1 MSTEPSPKKLSFGH
15 WFALGFLFALAL
27 GVALFSHFGFA
38 ERLREHLW
46 KQGPLVEAADF
57 PAGVTS
63 PAHERNAFVLR
74 PTYIGTT
81 LRGSTAPLL
90 WAAGGGAEE
99 GEEGLWSQSFA
110 VDVRIRIFQNGMELS
125 EALAK
130 GGDNGGVDMAVL
142 SMSTLLLQASDLKP
156 ASPRVLM
163 LMGWSRGQDAL
174 AATQG
179 LHHPTQL
186 RNKRVAVEMWGPGHH
201 LLLWTLSRAGL
212 RLNEVELIPLDSALE
227 AAKSLEE
234 GMADAAAGFY
244 AELLPWALQNRGE
257 LLESTADVPHLVA
270 SVLVA
275 RGGFVARYPEV
286 AVRILRGV
294 FEMEQNMTRYRKRIL
309 KSFRQKYPGLQKP
322 EQWLQEEPLAS
333 MEENLAFF
341 GLWGHAAV
349 GYAELYQSTV
359 ALASKLYERPPA
371 PRMEE
376 SLELAPLKRLAKLQ

>member
-1 MSTEPSPKKLSFGH
+1 LSTEPSPKKLNFGH

-27 GVALFSHFGFA
+27 GVALLSHFGFA
-38 ERLREHLW
+38 EQLREHIW
-46 KQGPLVEAADF
+46 KQGPVVEAADF

-63 PAHERNAFVLR
+63 PAYERSSLVLR

-90 WAAGGGAEE
+90 WAAGEE

-110 VDVRIRIFQNGMELS
+110 VDVRIRVFQNSVELN

-142 SMSTLLLQASDLKP
+142 SMPALLLGAPDLKP

-163 LMGWSRGQDAL
+163 LMGWSRGQDVL
-174 AATQG
+174 VATQG
-179 LHHPTQL
+179 LHHPAQL

-201 LLLWTLSRAGL
+201 LLLWTLSRVGL
-212 RLNEVELIPLDSALE
+212 RLNEVELVFLDSALD
-227 AAKSLEE
+227 AAASLEN
-234 GMADAAAGFY
+234 GSADAAAGLY
-244 AELLPWALQNRGE
+244 GELLAWVLQNKGE
-257 LLESTADVPHLVA
+257 FLESTADVPHLVA

-275 RGGFVARYPEV
+275 RGSFVARYPE
-286 AVRILRGV
+286 AVVRVLRGV
-294 FEMEQNMTRYRKRIL
+294 FELEHNMGRYRKRIH
-309 KSFRQKYPGLQKP
+309 KSFSQKYPQLLKP
-322 EQWLQEEPLAS
+322 EQLLHEEPLAS

-341 GLWGHAAV
+341 GLQGHAAV

-371 PRMEE
+371 PKVEE
-376 SLELAPLKRLAKLQ
+376 SLELTPLKRLVKLQ